1 MSNSRFKIYTTKT
14 CPYCNAAKALLS
26 SKGIE
31 YEETDLTQT
40 PEERA
45 KVAEKFNWMTV
56 PLILKDGE
64 LVGGFNELE
73 DLARQGGLD
82 GSR

>member
-1 MSNSRFKIYTTKT
+1 MTDSKFRIYTTKT

-26 SKGIE
+26 SKGIK
-31 YEETDLTQT
+31 YEEIDLTQD

-45 KVAEKFNWMTV
+45 RVAGEFNWMTV

-64 LVGGFNELE
+64 LVGGFSELE
-73 DLARQGGLD
+73 EIARQGGLD
-82 GSR
+82 DS

>member
-1 MSNSRFKIYTTKT
+1 MPDSQFKIYTTKT
-14 CPYCNAAKALLS
+14 CPYCNAAKSLLS

-31 YEETDLTQT
+31 YEETDLTQN

-45 KVAEKFNWMTV
+45 RVAEEFNWMTV

-73 DLARQGGLD
+73 ELARRGGLN
-82 GSR
+82 G